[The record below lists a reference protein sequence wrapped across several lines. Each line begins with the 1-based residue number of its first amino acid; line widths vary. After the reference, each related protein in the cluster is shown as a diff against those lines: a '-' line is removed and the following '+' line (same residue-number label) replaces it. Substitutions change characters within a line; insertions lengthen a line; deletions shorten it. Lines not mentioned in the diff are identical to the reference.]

1 MHVVVL
7 LLLSA
12 APCSSFG
19 TSFMPDTF
27 PDATLPFYQ
36 SLWPA
41 LRGNTSVSCLAL
53 CPGIEPQATAMIRAQ
68 NPSVVFKA
76 LDP

>member
-7 LLLSA
+7 FLLLSA

-27 PDATLPFYQ
+27 PDATQPFYLT
-36 SLWPA
+36 LWPE
-41 LRGNTSVSCLAL
+41 LRGNTSVSCLAS
-53 CPGIEPQATAMIRAQ
+53 CPGIKPQATAMIRAQ
-68 NPSVVFKA
+68 NPASGA
-76 LDP
+76 